1 MINKYFGDNVKLDDK
16 VGKKRKSFGD
26 TRISI
31 YENTKGTYKLKS
43 QGSNKINISGSAF
56 IASKFINTSPKIWT
70 PTYNDALNLE
80 NNFPVIEKT
89 GGVVREEQV
98 VLFCMG
104 DTGCGPESRQVYP
117 VKYASWIQPDNL
129 IPFIVRTK
137 EEGDIKN
144 ELREEYFGRKINSNG
159 NISYYFKSFSS
170 QPEIH
175 QEFIDGTPIDE
186 NIYVNHRTDE
196 VQTFIRYSMNVSM
209 TDFRTYWDMN
219 NIDDRRVS
227 SISLLTGVKQSI
239 EDNNGIKFDYYQNIR
254 PLTVY
259 HFPKEE
265 MLGDKGLLIVYDQY
279 M

>member
-1 MINKYFGDNVKLDDK
+1 MNKKYFGDTVKLSENLN
-16 VGKKRKSFGD
+16 GKKSFGD

-31 YENTKGTYKLKS
+31 YEKTKGAYRLKS
-43 QGSNKINISGSAF
+43 TGSNKINISGSAF
-56 IASKFINTSPKIWT
+56 IASKFINKSPRIWT

-80 NNFPVIEKT
+80 NNVPVIEKT

-104 DTGCGPESRQVYP
+104 DTGCGPESRQVFN
-117 VKYASWIQPDNL
+117 VNYASWIPPERL
-129 IPFIVRTK
+129 LPFIVRTR
-137 EEGDIKN
+137 EEGDIKT
-144 ELREEYFGRKINSNG
+144 ELREEYFGRKIDPNG
-159 NISYYFKSFSS
+159 NIRYYFKAFSS
-170 QPEIH
+170 IPEIH

-186 NIYVNHRTDE
+186 NIYVNQRTDE

-209 TDFRTYWDMN
+209 TDFRDYWDMN
-219 NIDDRRVS
+219 NVDERRVS
-227 SISLLTGVKQSI
+227 SISLLTGVKQVI
-239 EDNNGIKFDYYQNIR
+239 PDDNGIKFDYYQNIR

-265 MLGDKGLLIVYDQY
+265 MLGDKGLLIVYDQF